1 MCASVVS
8 SVDATPV
15 LEAREH
21 VLDPMAFSVE
31 DAIVFVLCAM
41 LGMGRNAR
49 GDAPLGQSLS
59 ESRGTVGP
67 VGEQEAGGRQMGDD
81 SGSGLMIVGLAFA
94 QMQQQWASAAVTDH
108 LQLAGQAA
116 PGASD
121 TSG

>member
-1 MCASVVS
+1 MSASVVS
-8 SVDATPV
+8 SVDATPIF
-15 LEAREH
+15 EASEH
-21 VLDPMAFSVE
+21 VLDPVSLPVE
-31 DAIVFVLCAM
+31 DGIVLVLCAV
-41 LGMGRNAR
+41 LGMRRNAR
-49 GDAPLGQSLS
+49 GDAALGQRLS
-59 ESRGTVGP
+59 EGRGTVGP

-116 PGASD
+116 SGASD